1 MFCISRTKHVAP
13 NYDNVRVAPR
23 TLVKAVLNVSSTG
36 CNNERQ
42 SFTKLSYS
50 AIDNVLTNLLPAGLQ
65 DFFQVL
71 SVSNAMMTVN
81 QMLEYP
87 QIDALKTGLFGGHF
101 FGSTNSGT
109 WINHELVNATSVPH
123 DAWNP
128 NPALAFR
135 TKHRCKKTFSTFLFW
150 SPFYIYNVFFIFQKF
165 FYFKKALAK
174 FRAASRLTRSTFKI
188 TATKQTY
195 DLLWVHK

>member
-1 MFCISRTKHVAP
+1 VELVGEDLPCYSNKIQPVSSRKFPHDHQPTDKAGDSRVTNISSKTCTYKMAAKTSWHRYETKLRHCRPMYRVAHNKPDYLLLLSMFCISRTKHVAP

-87 QIDALKTGLFGGHF
+87 HIDALKTGLFGGHF

-109 WINHELVNATSVPH
+109 
-123 DAWNP
+123 
-128 NPALAFR
+128 
-135 TKHRCKKTFSTFLFW
+135 
-150 SPFYIYNVFFIFQKF
+150 
-165 FYFKKALAK
+165 
-174 FRAASRLTRSTFKI
+174 
-188 TATKQTY
+188 
-195 DLLWVHK
+195 

>member
-1 MFCISRTKHVAP
+1 MYRVAHNKPDYLLLLSMFCISRTKHVAP

-42 SFTKLSYS
+42 SFTKLSW
-50 AIDNVLTNLLPAGLQ
+50 AIRRPAGLQ

-81 QMLEYP
+81 QMLECP

-109 WINHELVNATSVPH
+109 
-123 DAWNP
+123 
-128 NPALAFR
+128 
-135 TKHRCKKTFSTFLFW
+135 
-150 SPFYIYNVFFIFQKF
+150 
-165 FYFKKALAK
+165 
-174 FRAASRLTRSTFKI
+174 
-188 TATKQTY
+188 
-195 DLLWVHK
+195 